1 MGRKNNKFQ
10 KFTINFLVIIGLSSF
25 TNADQLDEIISSK
38 KNTFQKIAIDI
49 WELAELGYLEHKS
62 SELLADELRKNGFK
76 ITKGVADIPT
86 SFVAEYSNGGPIIGI
101 LGEFD
106 ALPGLAQTS
115 SPFKEVAQN
124 ETGAGHA
131 CGHHLFGAA
140 SAWAAVAIKEWIVE
154 NDING
159 TIRFYGTPA
168 EEGGSGKVYMV
179 REGLFEDVDIV
190 LHWHPDDV
198 NSANSRTSNSNKSGK
213 FRFKGISAHAAG
225 APELGRS
232 ALDGVEAMN
241 HMVNMMREH
250 IPQESRIHY
259 VITKGG
265 LAPNVVPDNAE
276 VYYYIRHPKM
286 VVVDELFQRVVKI
299 AEGAAIGTETEISY
313 EVMHGNYSLLPNDTI
328 QKIVHKNLKELGGIK
343 YTENEKEY
351 AADLYRTLFKPDLK
365 IGSQETVK
373 PYETTHS
380 YGSTDVGDVSWVVPT
395 AGLRTATWVPGTAA
409 HSWQAVAAGGTSI
422 GLKGAELAAHTM
434 ANTIKDIFKNP
445 SVIKDAKQELI
456 ARRGAD
462 FKYKPLLGERKPP
475 LEYRVIN

>member
-1 MGRKNNKFQ
+1 MGWKSNKFQ
-10 KFTINFLVIIGLSSF
+10 EFTINFLAIISLSGF
-25 TNADQLDEIISSK
+25 LEGDQLDEMIDGK
-38 KNTFQKIAIDI
+38 KDSFQKIAIDI
-49 WELAELGYLEHKS
+49 WELAELGYLENQS
-62 SELLADELRKNGFK
+62 SKLLADELSKNGFK
-76 ITKGVADIPT
+76 ITKGVAGIPT
-86 SFVAEYSNGGPIIGI
+86 GFIAEYSNGGPVVGI

-106 ALPGLAQTS
+106 ALPGLAQTT
-115 SPFKEVAQN
+115 SPFKEVAEN
-124 ETGAGHA
+124 KTGAGHA

-140 SAWAAVAIKEWIVE
+140 SAWAAVAIKDWIVE
-154 NDING
+154 SGIKG

-179 REGLFEDVDIV
+179 REGLFKDVDIV

-265 LAPNVVPDNAE
+265 LAPNVVPDDAE

-286 VVVDELFQRVVKI
+286 TVVDELFERVVKI
-299 AEGAAIGTETEISY
+299 AEGAALGTETDITY

-328 QKIVHKNLKELGGIK
+328 QKIMHKNLKELGGIK
-343 YTENEKEY
+343 YTNNEEEY
-351 AADLYRTLFKPDLK
+351 ANDLYKTLFKPDIK
-365 IGSQETVK
+365 IGSQEKVN
-373 PYETTHS
+373 PFETSHT

-422 GLKGAELAAHTM
+422 GLKGAELAARTM
-434 ANTIKDIFKNP
+434 ANTVKDIFENP
-445 SVIKDAKQELI
+445 SVIEDAKAELNE
-456 ARRGAD
+456 RRGKD
-462 FKYKPLLGERKPP
+462 FNYQPLLGDRNPP
-475 LEYRVIN
+475 LEYRLIN

>member
-1 MGRKNNKFQ
+1 MGRKKHYIQRFA
-10 KFTINFLVIIGLSSF
+10 ISYLVLLSF
-25 TNADQLDEIISSK
+25 TNHIFSDQFENIIDSK
-38 KNTFQKIAIDI
+38 KDTFQKIALDI
-49 WELAELGYLEHKS
+49 WNFAELGYLENES
-62 SELLADELRKNGFK
+62 SKLLADELESNGFTIQK
-76 ITKGVADIPT
+76 NVAGIPT
-86 SFVAEYSNGGPIIGI
+86 GFIAEFNNGGPIIGI

-106 ALPGLAQTS
+106 ALPGLAQTNA
-115 SPFKEVAQN
+115 PFKEVAN
-124 ETGAGHA
+124 NNTGAGHA

-140 SAWAAVAIKEWIVE
+140 SAWAAVAVKEWIE
-154 NDING
+154 ANNISG

-179 REGLFEDVDIV
+179 RAGLFDDVDIV

-213 FRFKGISAHAAG
+213 FKFKGISAHAAG

-265 LAPNVVPDNAE
+265 LAPNVVPDDAE
-276 VYYYIRHPKM
+276 VYYYVRHPEMK
-286 VVVDELFQRVVKI
+286 VVDDLFKRVVQI
-299 AEGAAIGTETEISY
+299 AEGAAMGTETDMSY
-313 EVMHGNYSLLPNDTI
+313 EVMHGNYSLLPNDTV
-328 QKIVHKNLKELGGIK
+328 QKIVYKNLEKLGGIK
-343 YTENEKEY
+343 YSKSENEYAKE
-351 AADLYRTLFKPDLK
+351 LYKTLIKPSLE
-365 IGSQETVK
+365 IGSQEIVT
-373 PYETTHS
+373 PYRYSHS

-409 HSWQAVAAGGTSI
+409 HSWQAVSAGGTSI

-434 ANTIKDIFKNP
+434 ANSIKEIMENP
-445 SVIKDAKQELI
+445 DVISEAKEELSSRTGKDFE
-456 ARRGAD
+456 
-462 FKYKPLLGERKPP
+462 YKPLLGDRQPP
-475 LEYRVIN
+475 LNYRKIN

>member
-1 MGRKNNKFQ
+1 MGWKNNKFQ
-10 KFTINFLVIIGLSSF
+10 KFTINFLLIIGLSSF

-286 VVVDELFQRVVKI
+286 AVVDELFQRVVKI

-351 AADLYRTLFKPDLK
+351 AADLYQTLFKPDLK

-422 GLKGAELAAHTM
+422 GLKGAELAANTM